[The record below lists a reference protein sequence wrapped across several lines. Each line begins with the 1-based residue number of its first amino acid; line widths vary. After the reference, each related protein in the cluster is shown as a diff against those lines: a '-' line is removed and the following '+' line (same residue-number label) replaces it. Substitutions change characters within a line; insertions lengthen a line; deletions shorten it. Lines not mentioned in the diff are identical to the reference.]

1 MSTFEIWKLP
11 DVLLY
16 RVAEFVASPTERTSL
31 LCHKVALLN
40 KASYK
45 SILEEE
51 KSVLLW
57 DLVLAG
63 DYGIHPNKQ
72 ESTRRQSK
80 RLKRCPVDQV
90 RDAHKLLRDNTEI
103 AYFYLWELSSST
115 SGKGLTRST
124 LRGILD
130 EYGPHLMINKTV
142 SSGGTFL
149 VEVCRAR
156 NVNKVTILH
165 CVQELVE
172 QRGALVDLK
181 TNESSNSSLTALCA
195 AAARGMPKVVEYLL
209 SKAARKDITCS
220 ARFRL
225 STNSKKSLRCVGTPI
240 EFASAMLE
248 AEKAEGATNQELAD
262 LRRSIRLLTTPV

>member
-16 RVAEFVASPTERTSL
+16 QISEFIAPPTERSTFF
-31 LCHKVALLN
+31 CHKMAVLN

-63 DYGIHPNKQ
+63 DYGVSSNRQGK
-72 ESTRRQSK
+72 RRTSK
-80 RLKRCPVDQV
+80 RLKRCPVDQA
-90 RDAHKLLRDNTEI
+90 RDAHKLLKDNTEI
-103 AYFYLWELSSST
+103 AYFYLCELSSTST
-115 SGKGLTRST
+115 GANLTRSK

-130 EYGPHLMINKTV
+130 EYGPHLMINKIV
-142 SSGGTFL
+142 SSGGAFL

-156 NVNKVTILH
+156 KVNKITILH

-172 QRGALVDLK
+172 RRGALVNLRTK
-181 TNESSNSSLTALCA
+181 ESSNSSLTALCVA
-195 AAARGMPKVVEYLL
+195 AVRGLPKVVHYLL
-209 SKAARKDITCS
+209 SKEARPDIPSS
-220 ARFRL
+220 ASFRL
-225 STNSKKSLRCVGTPI
+225 STNSRKSLRCVGTPL
-240 EFASAMLE
+240 EFANAMLD
-248 AEKAEGATNQELAD
+248 AEKAQGATNQELAD
-262 LRRSIRLLTTPV
+262 LQRCIKLLTKNS